1 MNSPENPSSHPKF
14 LRLWPT
20 QFMSMR
26 LPGNENANPILKE
39 FILSLDDKSSDM
51 TVDYTAYNFFDLD
64 HPAVKWLQQCC
75 NRAILDYATELGID
89 YSLEWTLQGWANINR
104 LGDYHNL
111 HNHPHSWLS
120 GTYYVSIPDQKIAPT
135 HRSDLNP
142 GAISFFDPRP
152 QANMN
157 AIKGDGQVDPEFRKL
172 PANGELM
179 IWPAFLHHLVHPN
192 ASEEARISVSFNV
205 VLKWKPQYTPI

>member
-1 MNSPENPSSHPKF
+1 
-14 LRLWPT
+14 
-20 QFMSMR
+20 MSMR
-26 LPGNENANPILKE
+26 LPGSENANPILKE
-39 FILSLDDKSSDM
+39 FILSLDDKKSDM

-111 HNHPHSWLS
+111 QSPALLAIWNLLRLFGQKKRRIDLISTRDDQHPP
-120 GTYYVSIPDQKIAPT
+120 TKYECDQ
-135 HRSDLNP
+135 RSYP
-142 GAISFFDPRP
+142 IYSSQWRVA
-152 QANMN
+152 
-157 AIKGDGQVDPEFRKL
+157 
-172 PANGELM
+172 

-192 ASEEARISVSFNV
+192 ASEGRISVSFNV

>member
-1 MNSPENPSSHPKF
+1 MNSSENQSSRPKF

-26 LPGNENANPILKE
+26 LPGSENANPILKE

-104 LGDYHNL
+104 LGDYHN
-111 HNHPHSWLS
+111 
-120 GTYYVSIPDQKIAPT
+120 
-135 HRSDLNP
+135 
-142 GAISFFDPRP
+142 
-152 QANMN
+152 
-157 AIKGDGQVDPEFRKL
+157 
-172 PANGELM
+172 
-179 IWPAFLHHLVHPN
+179 
-192 ASEEARISVSFNV
+192 
-205 VLKWKPQYTPI
+205 

>member
-1 MNSPENPSSHPKF
+1 
-14 LRLWPT
+14 
-20 QFMSMR
+20 
-26 LPGNENANPILKE
+26 
-39 FILSLDDKSSDM
+39 
-51 TVDYTAYNFFDLD
+51 
-64 HPAVKWLQQCC
+64 VKWLQQCC

-120 GTYYVSIPDQKIAPT
+120 GTYYVSIPDQKNAQT
-135 HRSDLNP
+135 NRSDLNP

-205 VLKWKPQYTPI
+205 VLKWNPQYTPI